1 MKPDEEYRK
10 ALSTALT
17 KAIMETSL
25 DAETR
30 VIAVRSGEVID
41 AMVDQIAFYAA
52 SSETCQSPAKAREF
66 CDETARRLRKRIAY
80 MREEIAAGKLSGWTI
95 VRDDTGRGGH

>member
-41 AMVDQIAFYAA
+41 AGKSSTRQGATRTRMTQADNPKGMTQANGLGLAAPRLISTWVDG
-52 SSETCQSPAKAREF
+52 ARLGITD
-66 CDETARRLRKRIAY
+66 C
-80 MREEIAAGKLSGWTI
+80 AGIGLGF
-95 VRDDTGRGGH
+95 